1 MHTHNESAIGGPSV
15 ILLCGEVTEEVVE
28 QFTGQLLMLDSM
40 RKTKNIT
47 VRITSHG
54 GCAGAGFA
62 IHDAIKAA
70 RHDVITEA
78 WGMAES
84 IAALIFQAGD
94 ARVMAPRAR
103 LLLHDV
109 ITEAS
114 STTGSR
120 GVQAHVNEIKSL
132 EELYFVTVA
141 ARSGIKPELVKKWC
155 SNITGFTAD
164 QAVQARLA
172 DAVLVLK
179 E

>member
-1 MHTHNESAIGGPSV
+1 MHTHDESAIGGPSV
-15 ILLCGEVTEEVVE
+15 ILLCGEVTEDVVE
-28 QFTGQLLMLDSM
+28 AFTSQLLMLDSM

-70 RHDVITEA
+70 KHEVITEA

-94 ARVMAPRAR
+94 QRVMAPSAR

-109 ITEAS
+109 QTESS

-120 GVQAHVNEIKSL
+120 GVQAHANDIKAL
-132 EELYFVTVA
+132 EELYFTTVA
-141 ARSGIKPELVKKWC
+141 ARAGIRPEQVKKWC
-155 SNITGFTAD
+155 NNITGFN
-164 QAVQARLA
+164 AVQAVKAGLA
-172 DAVLVLK
+172 DAVL
-179 E
+179 